1 MLAQSQNPK
10 WCKENENDEINFND
24 CFVHNLAASF
34 IPPVK
39 PILLADLLKRKTISV
54 KSAMFDKPVMY

>member
-24 CFVHNLAASF
+24 CFMHILAASF
-34 IPPVK
+34 ILPVK
-39 PILLADLLKRKTISV
+39 TILLA
-54 KSAMFDKPVMY
+54 Y